1 MMIFKNL
8 MNLCRGII
16 KAKQFCYIYSNV
28 IIKKN
33 VTIFPGAVIGRPPKS
48 SGATKRETD
57 INNLPPTIIEN
68 NCVIG
73 SNAIIYKGTQIGKNS
88 MICDTACVREL
99 VKIGSNTLIAQGV
112 TINVNTIIGNN
123 VKIMDNCHI
132 TGNALIEDDVFIG
145 MLTTTANDNS
155 MGKGNIKLE
164 FQKGPT
170 IKKGAKI
177 GQGSCLLPSITIGEN
192 AIVGANSVVTKD
204 VLKDEIVMGIPAKGK
219 NYEFKS

>member
-1 MMIFKNL
+1 
-8 MNLCRGII
+8 MNLWRGITKGNQI
-16 KAKQFCYIYSNV
+16 CFIYPKV
-28 IIKKN
+28 FIGDN
-33 VTIFPGAVIGRPPKS
+33 VTIFPGAVIGRPSFS
-48 SGATKRETD
+48 SGATKRKID
-57 INNLPPTIIEN
+57 IDELSSTIIGS

-73 SNAIIYKGTQIGKNS
+73 ANSVIYNGVRVGIGS

-132 TGNALIEDDVFIG
+132 TGNAIIEDDVFIG

-164 FQKGPT
+164 QQKGPT

-177 GQGSCLLPSITIGEN
+177 GQGTCILPNVTIGAN
-192 AIVGANSVVTKD
+192 TIVGANSLVTKD
-204 VLKDEIVMGIPAKGK
+204 VLDNEIVMGIPAKKKGK
-219 NYEFKS
+219 